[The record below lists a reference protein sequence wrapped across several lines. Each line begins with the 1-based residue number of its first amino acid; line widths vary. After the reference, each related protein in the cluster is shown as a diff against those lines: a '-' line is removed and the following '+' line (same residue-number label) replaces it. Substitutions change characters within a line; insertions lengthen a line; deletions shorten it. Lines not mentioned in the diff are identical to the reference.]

1 MLAKKLLGLFVLGLV
16 TAPLAL
22 AGCAADTGEDDEED
36 GESEPVGETN
46 DELRSGVSCKERT
59 ETAYRAGAKST
70 IQVITVGGKPVA
82 KPAGHAFLKMQAAAH
97 AAGIKVSLTSGFRTM
112 AEQQYLYNC
121 YKTRRCNNGNL
132 AAKPGYSNHQNG
144 VALDISTSSWLA
156 KNAGKFGFVR
166 TVPKE
171 PWHYEY
177 RGADPGGPCSRV
189 PAADDTTD
197 EQGGVDDSVSRD
209 DLGLPSIPD
218 ALDWVTPTQDST
230 LKNGFTVQAKTKVPQ
245 IVKVTF
251 HQGTLQ
257 FGTSTEKDASG
268 VFSLAYSFNYM
279 GDKTLTARGFD
290 AAGKLVSEDH
300 VDFTVTP
307 AGTATAD

>member
-1 MLAKKLLGLFVLGLV
+1 MLAKKLLGLFVVGLV
-16 TAPLAL
+16 CVPFF
-22 AGCAADTGEDDEED
+22 GCASEIGGDDEDD
-36 GESEPVGETN
+36 GESEPVGESN

-59 ETAYRAGAKST
+59 ETAYRAGVRST

-97 AAGIKVSLTSGFRTM
+97 AAGISVSLTSGFRTM

-132 AAKPGYSNHQNG
+132 AAQPGYSNHQNG

-156 KNAGKFGFVR
+156 KNAGRFGFVR

-171 PWHYEY
+171 PWHYEF

-189 PAADDTTD
+189 PAGADTTD
-197 EQGGVDDSVSRD
+197 EQGGVDDSVPRD
-209 DLGLPSIPD
+209 ELGLPTVPD
-218 ALDWVTPTQDST
+218 ALDWVAPTQDSSVR
-230 LKNGFTVQAKTKVPQ
+230 NGFAVKARTKVPQ

-251 HQGTLQ
+251 HQGTLM
-257 FGTSTEKDASG
+257 FGTSTTKDAQG
-268 VFSLAYSFNYM
+268 VFSLDYTFNYM
-279 GDKTLTARGFD
+279 GDKTLTAKGYD
-290 AAGKLVSEDH
+290 SAGKLVSEDH
-300 VDFTVTP
+300 VDFTLLP
-307 AGTATAD
+307 AEAASAN